1 MNEVKDYPPYL
12 DYPKSY
18 TASADEHKHKIKT
31 SFARIVVE
39 GTPEKP
45 YYNIEYFDP
54 TDKEYHIGF
63 GSYYLDNVFN
73 WFAEEFEIT
82 ESHTDT
88 DTDCISRAAL
98 LDRYDAEHVGPPGRA
113 RELMV
118 TAPAANVVPA
128 VELEDLRAKYHALVA
143 EKDKNSGDVA
153 ETYTTGYRYGHRNG
167 QIELLQQILGIFD
180 GVSEPEETNE

>member
-54 TDKEYHIGF
+54 MDKEYHIGF

-73 WFAEEFEIT
+73 WLAEEFENT
-82 ESHTDT
+82 EPRTET
-88 DTDCISRAAL
+88 NTDCISRKAL
-98 LDRYDAEHVGPPGRA
+98 LARYDAEHVGLPGKA
-113 RELMV
+113 RELIA
-118 TAPAANVVPA
+118 TAPAADVVE
-128 VELEDLRAKYHALVA
+128 VRHGRW
-143 EKDKNSGDVA
+143 EKHGSKWQCTNCKVLMNLDGTPQENSIYYCPNCGA
-153 ETYTTGYRYGHRNG
+153 YMMGE
-167 QIELLQQILGIFD
+167 
-180 GVSEPEETNE
+180 